1 VVGFIQRPLVQYQT
15 QRKGARTFGG
25 VKKMQEQIK
34 TQATDTSA
42 LTDIKSNL
50 DIAWGKIEKGLAQE
64 AEGKKL
70 WIEGTL
76 ELINILDDARKRFPS
91 DKEFGTWLTD
101 NGYGV
106 DRLKRNDR
114 TALLNMAMALD
125 QNLTRQV
132 LEQTHRRSWRLIW
145 EEEVQPLLH
154 SAVQPADGESPEA
167 NPANNSEQSAGE
179 KKPTRRPRRSNGTR
193 KPKEEWGK
201 ELKDF
206 LSDGLLAA
214 NALIR
219 IKNSIQQCTPEKQ
232 AELKEQKV
240 TAEWSEKIGEGSKA
254 SAWICDWANGLLEE
268 EADAL
273 EQQGRVVRTPARA
286 SKQVQPEA

>member
-1 VVGFIQRPLVQYQT
+1 MAKQNT
-15 QRKGARTFGG
+15 
-25 VKKMQEQIK
+25 
-34 TQATDTSA
+34 TDTTTTTNIDPDVKSKLDLAWVKIQDA
-42 LTDIKSNL
+42 LQ
-50 DIAWGKIEKGLAQE
+50 QE
-64 AEGKKL
+64 AEGHNL

-76 ELINILDDARKRFPS
+76 ELINILDDARKRLGS
-91 DKEFGTWLTD
+91 DQAFGTWLSD
-101 NGYGV
+101 SGYG
-106 DRLKRNDR
+106 DRIKRHDR
-114 TALLNMAMALD
+114 TALLNMALHL
-125 QNLTRQV
+125 NVTRKV
-132 LEQTHRRSWRLIW
+132 LEQTNRRSWRLIW

-167 NPANNSEQSAGE
+167 NPANNSEGE
-179 KKPTRRPRRSNGTR
+179 KKPARRPRKGNGTK

-240 TAEWSEKIGEGSKA
+240 TSEWSEKIDEGSKA

-273 EQQGRVVRTPARA
+273 EQQGRVVRTPTRA